1 MKKLVFGLLIMFSV
15 SAQAQTDSTKVKGL
29 QLPAKLVY
37 FLLPQIMQPSN
48 DSLFQVAIDLRP
60 KLRIPTPPTGA
71 TLVTIDSIPTVEL
84 ANLYNYTLNT
94 PSYTS
99 IGTLMQNQI
108 ANARTANTYLDS
120 LCTAFENFY
129 SNMMKTQVQAG
140 KKMVTG
146 KSQ

>member
-1 MKKLVFGLLIMFSV
+1 MKKLLLVFAVLLSV
-15 SAQAQTDSTKVKGL
+15 STQAQSDSTKVKAL

-60 KLRIPTPPTGA
+60 KLRIPTPPTGN
-71 TLVTIDSIPTVEL
+71 TLVTLDSIPTVEL

-108 ANARTANTYLDS
+108 ANARAANTYLDA
-120 LCTAFENFY
+120 LCLAFENY
-129 SNMMKTQVQAG
+129 YASKMKDQVQQG

-146 KSQ
+146 KAQ